1 MGVNLNYDG
10 NETRETSLGMAAS
23 PKGFLLVCSGD
34 FVGRFGWDKNE
45 HVPKDPY
52 ASLRI
57 QHPEKA
63 KKYQAIHQSAL
74 QQSSL
79 LCHS

>member
-10 NETRETSLGMAAS
+10 NETRETSIGMAAS
-23 PKGFLLVCSGD
+23 PKGFLLVCSSD

-57 QHPEKA
+57 HHPEKA
-63 KKYQAIHQSAL
+63 EEVSSHTPVSITTNFTAL
-74 QQSSL
+74 P
-79 LCHS
+79 